1 MGETLKERRR
11 VEDEGFRVVNSCHLR
26 TSCTQLT
33 ARALIVPEE
42 EETANSVPA
51 AAVIQRSQAL
61 FGFIGRKGCVGGG
74 VSRM

>member
-11 VEDEGFRVVNSCHLR
+11 VEDEGFRIVNSCHEGAMVR
-26 TSCTQLT
+26 GVT
-33 ARALIVPEE
+33 ALCLIVPQEE
-42 EETANSVPA
+42 GTANSVPA

-61 FGFIGRKGCVGGG
+61 FGFIGRKGCVGGA

>member
-11 VEDEGFRVVNSCHLR
+11 VEDEGLRIVNSCHAG
-26 TSCTQLT
+26 TIVGAVTGVS
-33 ARALIVPEE
+33 LIVPQE

-61 FGFIGRKGCVGGG
+61 FGFIGRKGCVGGDASL
-74 VSRM
+74 V

>member
-11 VEDEGFRVVNSCHLR
+11 VEDEGFRIVNSCHEGAMPLGV
-26 TSCTQLT
+26 T
-33 ARALIVPEE
+33 ARRLIVPQEE
-42 EETANSVPA
+42 GTANSVPA

-61 FGFIGRKGCVGGG
+61 FGFIGRKGCVGGI

>member
-1 MGETLKERRR
+1 MGATLKERRR
-11 VEDEGFRVVNSCHLR
+11 VEDEGFRVVNSCHLGTR
-26 TSCTQLT
+26 GRVVT
-33 ARALIVPEE
+33 APSLIVPEE

-74 VSRM
+74 VSQV